1 MLERLLEILYD
12 VRPDLDF
19 ENETHLI
26 DDALLDSYDIDTIVS
41 EFNDAFDVEINEDDL
56 VPEDFNS
63 VEAMAAFIR
72 RLQAE

>member
-26 DDALLDSYDIDTIVS
+26 DDDLLDSYDIDAIVS

>member
-26 DDALLDSYDIDTIVS
+26 DDDLLDSYDIDTIVS

>member
-26 DDALLDSYDIDTIVS
+26 DDDLLVSYDIDTIVS

>member
-26 DDALLDSYDIDTIVS
+26 DDDLLDSYDIDTIVS
-41 EFNDAFDVEINEDDL
+41 EFNDAFDVEINEDDF

>member
-26 DDALLDSYDIDTIVS
+26 DDDLLDSYDIDAIVS
-41 EFNDAFDVEINEDDL
+41 EFNDAFDVEINEDDF